1 MYVNVLLP
9 FTPEVWLAVIVTAG
23 LGCLLAHTLFRAGQH
38 WFGKDS
44 QNKEAL
50 YFFAIIFCQ
59 ARPRATANVD
69 IALALKLLMIF
80 WLAYTFFVEEMFSCN
95 LRANLVSKK
104 HEEATDTFD
113 DIVDQ
118 NRHLFFIRAP
128 LMWAR
133 FRHLKVVATSTV
145 YPPARS
151 LPKQVVKGV
160 LQNGSQKRCYSK
172 KLLKSLI
179 SMTVSGACWLC
190 DSLEVST
197 LTYQHMKYLSTK
209 GQDVSQ
215 AARLFQVGKKVLL
228 YDYSAFIF
236 PKGEPCREEIN
247 SVLGKLV

>member
-9 FTPEVWLAVIVTAG
+9 FTLEVWLAAITTGA

-38 WFGKDS
+38 LFDKGGA
-44 QNKEAL
+44 NREAF

-69 IALALKLLMIF
+69 LTRALKLLMTF

-118 NRHLFFIRAP
+118 ERDLFFVGSP
-128 LMWAR
+128 LLWAR
-133 FRHLKVVATSTV
+133 FRHLEVVATSTV

-151 LPKQVVKGV
+151 LPTKVKNGV
-160 LQNGSQKRCYSK
+160 LQNG
-172 KLLKSLI
+172 
-179 SMTVSGACWLC
+179 
-190 DSLEVST
+190 
-197 LTYQHMKYLSTK
+197 
-209 GQDVSQ
+209 
-215 AARLFQVGKKVLL
+215 
-228 YDYSAFIF
+228 
-236 PKGEPCREEIN
+236 
-247 SVLGKLV
+247 